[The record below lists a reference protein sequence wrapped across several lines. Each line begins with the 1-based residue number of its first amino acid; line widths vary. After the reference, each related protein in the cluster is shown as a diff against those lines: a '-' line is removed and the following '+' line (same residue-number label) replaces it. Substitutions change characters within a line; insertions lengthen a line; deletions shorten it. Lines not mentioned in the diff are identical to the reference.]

1 MVYFKGHRKVPLI
14 SEGNMRLAAQTA
26 TEMNKMQ
33 KALAELSEMDE
44 LAARRSP
51 FHQLHPAAKL
61 LTTIVY
67 ILVTLSFD
75 KYDLSGIVPM
85 VLWPVLMFTVSGV
98 NVRTCFYKLRIV
110 LPLVMAVG
118 LFNPFF
124 DKEILVNIGG
134 VGVSGGVI
142 SMITLML
149 KGVFCLMASFLL
161 MATTKIDSL
170 CAALRKLHV
179 PAMMVSLL
187 QLTYRYVGVMTE
199 ELAVM
204 TDAYYLRAP
213 GQKGIHISAWGSFL
227 GQLLLRSMDRAQE
240 LFSSMM
246 LRGYHE
252 HFHYADIDRFKM
264 RDALF
269 MAGCILFFL
278 ILRYGSIAQLI
289 GGLIVR

>member
-1 MVYFKGHRKVPLI
+1 MMPFIGEKA
-14 SEGNMRLAAQTA
+14 SF
-26 TEMNKMQ
+26 MNKMQ

-44 LAARRSP
+44 LAAMRSP
-51 FHQLHPAAKL
+51 VHRLHPGAKL
-61 LTTIVY
+61 ITTIAY
-67 ILVTLSFD
+67 IMITLSFG
-75 KYDLSGIVPM
+75 KYDLPGLVPM
-85 VLWPVLMFTVSGV
+85 VLWPAMMFSLSGV
-98 NVRTCFYKLRIV
+98 KVRTCFYKLRIV

-124 DKEILVNIGG
+124 DTQTMLTIGNIAI
-134 VGVSGGVI
+134 SGGVI

-149 KGVFCLMASFLL
+149 KGVFSLMASFLL

-179 PAMMVSLL
+179 PAILVSLL

-204 TDAYYLRAP
+204 TDAYHLRAP

-240 LFSSMM
+240 LYSSMI

-252 HFHYADIDRFKM
+252 HFHYADIERFRG
-264 RDALF
+264 RDALY
-269 MAGCILFFL
+269 MLVSILLFVL
-278 ILRYGSIAQLI
+278 LRYGNISQLV
-289 GGLIVR
+289 GGLVVR

>member
-1 MVYFKGHRKVPLI
+1 MPFIGEKA
-14 SEGNMRLAAQTA
+14 SF
-26 TEMNKMQ
+26 MNKMQ

-44 LAARRSP
+44 LAAMRSP
-51 FHQLHPAAKL
+51 VHRLHPGAKL
-61 LTTIVY
+61 ITTIAY
-67 ILVTLSFD
+67 IMITLSFG
-75 KYDLSGIVPM
+75 KYDFPGLVPM
-85 VLWPVLMFTVSGV
+85 VLWPAMMFSLSGV
-98 NVRTCFYKLRIV
+98 KVRTCFYKLRIV

-124 DKEILVNIGG
+124 DRQTILTIGNIAI
-134 VGVSGGVI
+134 SGGVI

-149 KGVFCLMASFLL
+149 KGVFSLMASFLL

-179 PAMMVSLL
+179 PAILVSLL

-204 TDAYYLRAP
+204 TDAYHLRAP

-240 LFSSMM
+240 LYSSMI

-252 HFHYADIDRFKM
+252 HFHYADIDRFRG
-264 RDALF
+264 RDALY
-269 MAGCILFFL
+269 MLVSVLLFVL
-278 ILRYGSIAQLI
+278 LRYGNISQLV